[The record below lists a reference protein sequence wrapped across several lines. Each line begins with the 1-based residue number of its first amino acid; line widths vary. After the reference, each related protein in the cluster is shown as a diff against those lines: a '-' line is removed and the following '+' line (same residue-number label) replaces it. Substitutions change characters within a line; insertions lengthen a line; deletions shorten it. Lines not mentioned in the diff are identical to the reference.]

1 MIRQVA
7 YRCEVQRNNTQKD
20 KYYPTIVQGTTNE
33 QYTFQVPTCDLEIVT
48 NTSGGTSGYMS
59 PIRTDDII
67 RVQVS
72 TKMNPL
78 ERTVWEDLFSG
89 TIQEIE
95 GTYGNKN
102 TTSLHCVGH
111 MDEAE
116 WTDIEETKAWTSS
129 VDAQAVFQYFIDTKS
144 YKRRLTYNAGYVN
157 TGVTFTNYSVTL
169 NQNTISDVITDMEK
183 YSGKTYRASAV
194 PTYDASGNLSTVY
207 FSWKPLDTVVTD
219 KYKVIEGTSRYINS
233 TFSSSIEDL
242 VTRLT
247 VIGSTANSYK
257 ATASNATA
265 ITNYGK
271 RSKTDTYSWITST
284 EGCTSIATNVLAAI
298 DDPEIVGEATIIGTP
313 SARPGDLVYCKSPSQ
328 EVNGATIDNNMTVYR
343 VSHNFGSKFT
353 TSLSLGNIKKDAYD
367 YIGQFSKEI
376 KTCKKNIVKCT

>member
-1 MIRQVA
+1 MIRQVE
-7 YRCEVQRNNTQKD
+7 YRCVVQRNNAQKD
-20 KYYPTIVQGTTNE
+20 KYFPSIVQGSTNE

-78 ERTVWEDLFSG
+78 ERTVWEDLFEG

-111 MDEAE
+111 MEEAE

-129 VDAQAVFQYFIDTKS
+129 VDARAVFEYFLSTKS
-144 YKRRLTYNAGYVN
+144 YKRRLTYNAGYA
-157 TGVTFTNYSVTL
+157 TAGITFTNYSTTV
-169 NQNTISDVITDMEK
+169 NQNTLADVINDMEK
-183 YSGKTYRASAV
+183 YSGKTYRAFAV
-194 PTYDASGNLSTVY
+194 PTYDSAGNLSTVY
-207 FSWKPLDTVVTD
+207 FSWRPLDTAVAD
-219 KYKVIEGTSRYINS
+219 KYKVIEGTSRYISS
-233 TFSSSIEDL
+233 TFASSIEDL

-247 VIGSTANSYK
+247 VVGSTANSYK
-257 ATASNATA
+257 YTASNATA
-265 ITNYGK
+265 IAALGK

-284 EGCTSIATNVLAAI
+284 AGCTTIATNVLASI
-298 DDPEIVGEATIIGTP
+298 DDPEVVGTATIIGTP
-313 SARPGDLVYCKSPSQ
+313 SAHPGDLVYCKSPSQ
-328 EVNGATIDNNMTVYR
+328 EVNGATINSNMTVFR
-343 VSHNFGSKFT
+343 VSHRFGDAFT
-353 TSLSLGNIKKDAYD
+353 TSLNLGSIKKDAYD
-367 YIGQFSKEI
+367 YIGKFSKEI